1 MSWMMI
7 KVMAMVAI
15 KDGDEGGGDDCNLD
29 IAARVI
35 KLMVMVVKST
45 KSLIV
50 ILMSRIVT
58 KVLVMIVT
66 LCQDESRDTV
76 QK

>member
-1 MSWMMI
+1 MSWMVI

-15 KDGDEGGGDDCNLD
+15 KDGDDCNLD
-29 IAARVI
+29 IEARVI

>member
-1 MSWMMI
+1 M

>member
-1 MSWMMI
+1 MSWMVI

-15 KDGDEGGGDDCNLD
+15 KDGDQGGGDDCNLD
-29 IAARVI
+29 IEARVI

>member
-1 MSWMMI
+1 MSWMVI

-15 KDGDEGGGDDCNLD
+15 KDGDQGGGDDCNLD
-29 IAARVI
+29 IAGRVI